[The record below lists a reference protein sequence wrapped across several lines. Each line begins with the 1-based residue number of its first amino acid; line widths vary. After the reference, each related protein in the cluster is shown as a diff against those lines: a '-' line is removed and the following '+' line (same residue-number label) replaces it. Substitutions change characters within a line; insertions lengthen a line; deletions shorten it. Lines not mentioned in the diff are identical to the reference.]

1 MKNYLQSVYK
11 DGMKIQLS
19 KINKYL
25 LALLVTISALLIFQ
39 QVSCSSDIESDF
51 QDLQK
56 KLPLLKDHDLLFLD
70 PASALNYGDRAGEK
84 VLMVIVHHT
93 ETSTL
98 KGTKDTLNARG
109 LSVHFIVDRDGS
121 VTLMVPL
128 EKEAWHAGISYARVK
143 INSKLEELQK
153 LNKYSVGIEIVNTG
167 LEPFPEEQM
176 RSVKELIL
184 YLMERFKIKR
194 DMIFSHSEIGT
205 IVHYRELGYTM
216 RKPDPHKLFDW
227 ELLEKN
233 GIGLHISDRISPE
246 NAKQQLDEVLYKAGD
261 RNEEILKL
269 KQRLNRF
276 FYKILPWTDEK
287 GNVIFPDHNADYSDE
302 FDENFAWVIYQFSI
316 HNLPREIRKDLP
328 LKLEQEDI
336 FPEFLSKYNDSI
348 LSSYTT
354 FSSKVKS
361 TLKSCLSKV
370 DYENLLSSLAQ
381 YENNISPDA
390 STTLMY
396 KIKLYYDSYLRY
408 RIWSSLYKPFKLN
421 VLEELDILKSG
432 VLSLKSLDSSKAA
445 EVSSL
450 IDSFKADISLEFRDF
465 EKQWFQEFKNTWR
478 QEFIPSLEEQ
488 ITWTALHEAILEY
501 LEKAKEEIR

>member
-1 MKNYLQSVYK
+1 
-11 DGMKIQLS
+11 MKIQLS
-19 KINKYL
+19 KVNKYL
-25 LALLVTISALLIFQ
+25 LVLLITVSAFLISG
-39 QVSCSSDIESDF
+39 QVSSSSNIENDF
-51 QDLQK
+51 QDLQE
-56 KLPLLKDHDLLFLD
+56 KLPLLKDQDLLFLD
-70 PASALNYGDRAGEK
+70 PASALNYGDRAGKK

-93 ETSTL
+93 ETSTP

-121 VTLMVPL
+121 ITLMVPL

-143 INSKLEELQK
+143 VDGKLEELQK
-153 LNKYSVGIEIVNTG
+153 LNNYSVGIEIVNTG

-205 IVHYRELGYTM
+205 IVYDPELGYTM

-233 GIGLHISDRISPE
+233 EIGLHISDRINPKD
-246 NAKQQLDEVLYKAGD
+246 AKHKMGKTLYKAGD
-261 RNEEILKL
+261 RNEGILKL

-276 FYKILPWTDEK
+276 FYKIEPWNDKK
-287 GNVIFPDHNADYSDE
+287 GNVIFPDNNADYSDE
-302 FDENFAWVIYQFSI
+302 FDENFVWVIYQFSI

-328 LKLEQEDI
+328 LKLEQADI
-336 FPEFLSKYNDSI
+336 FPEFFSEYSHGI
-348 LSSYTT
+348 SSSYLI
-354 FSSKVKS
+354 FSEKIKS
-361 TLKSCLSKV
+361 TLQPCLSKV

-421 VLEELDILKSG
+421 VLEELEILKSG

-450 IDSFKADISLEFRDF
+450 IDSFKVDISLEFQGF
-465 EKQWFQEFKNTWR
+465 EKQWFQEFKNAWR